1 MRRVVDVENSIT
13 LRDGKIYND
22 PYEEDNTLT
31 EVGVLCLDTGD
42 KRLLPFDHKEAT
54 ERDKNNSCVLQ
65 RMLNTT
71 TLLIGHNLQYDLAW
85 LWCNGFKYDGDIY
98 DTMLA
103 EYLLMRGQK
112 QPLSLEQ
119 CALRRGLKYQKDDTL
134 KTYYKKGYNTNE
146 IPLDELSHYLD
157 LDLLTTGELYK
168 ATVETFR
175 SSDSASLR
183 SVRDVTFRTCR
194 VLAKMSVAGI
204 RVDRTTLQHV
214 RHDYEQER
222 CDILQRLQVKTR

>member
-1 MRRVVDVENSIT
+1 MRRVLDVENSIT

-22 PYEEDNTLT
+22 PYEEANTLT

-42 KRLLPFDHKEAT
+42 KKLLPFDHKEAT
-54 ERDKNNSCVLQ
+54 ESDKNNACVLQ
-65 RMLNTT
+65 RMLDTT
-71 TLLIGHNLQYDLAW
+71 TLLIGHNLQYDLSW
-85 LWCNGFKYDGDIY
+85 LWCSGFKYDGEIY

-146 IPLDELSHYLD
+146 IPLDELSHYLE
-157 LDLLTTGELYK
+157 LDLLTTGELYNVT
-168 ATVETFR
+168 ARDYNTPA
-175 SSDSASLR
+175 SASLR
-183 SVRDVTFRTCR
+183 PIRGVTFRTCK
-194 VLAKMSVAGI
+194 VLTRMSIAGI
-204 RVDRTTLQHV
+204 RVDRHTLQHV
-214 RHDYEQER
+214 
-222 CDILQRLQVKTR
+222 